1 MEMFSK
7 LLGNEETSA
16 AAVLALSAMVIALV
30 AKGAGPVATERMVSR
45 VLSNP
50 VSSVPRLCV
59 GMHGTS
65 ASFQDEEE
73 GQRV

>member
-1 MEMFSK
+1 MKMFSK

-50 VSSVPRLCV
+50 VPRL
-59 GMHGTS
+59 GSTGTRGADVS
-65 ASFQDEEE
+65 LQEVAPL
-73 GQRV
+73 RTAA

>member
-7 LLGNEETSA
+7 LLGNEESSA

-50 VSSVPRLCV
+50 VPRL
-59 GMHGTS
+59 GSTGTRGADVS
-65 ASFQDEEE
+65 LQEAAPL
-73 GQRV
+73 RTAA